1 MNNSREKFEAWLS
14 NYELQP
20 NTELREEEHDL
31 MLDAWQA
38 ATEQSQKEIAELQ
51 GDINSY
57 VEIANKDANT
67 IVELQAREKVLVEYK
82 NSVID
87 QFVTAHHSYDESI
100 SAYENISKL
109 IAYHQDIALDPKVS
123 SVAARWVTQIEGLQ
137 AREKE
142 LVEAISSSLNCIR
155 EEINLNNYTET
166 LLGDF
171 ISYYGDMVIILQYAL
186 ANVRGE

>member
-1 MNNSREKFEAWLS
+1 MTDRDKFEAWAKTE
-14 NYELQP
+14 YEVNDFGQILIGGDDSVEYDVSAQDCS
-20 NTELREEEHDL
+20 EE
-31 MLDAWQA
+31 MFDAWQA
-38 ATEQSQKEIAELQ
+38 ATEQSQKEIAE
-51 GDINSY
+51 
-57 VEIANKDANT
+57 KDAL
-67 IVELQAREKVLVEYK
+67 IAELEDYK

-123 SVAARWVTQIEGLQ
+123 SVAARWVTQIEALQ
-137 AREKE
+137 AREKV
-142 LVEAISSSLNCIR
+142 LVEAISISLNCIR

-171 ISYYGDMVIILQYAL
+171 ISDYGDMVTILQHAL
-186 ANVRGE
+186 ANVRGD